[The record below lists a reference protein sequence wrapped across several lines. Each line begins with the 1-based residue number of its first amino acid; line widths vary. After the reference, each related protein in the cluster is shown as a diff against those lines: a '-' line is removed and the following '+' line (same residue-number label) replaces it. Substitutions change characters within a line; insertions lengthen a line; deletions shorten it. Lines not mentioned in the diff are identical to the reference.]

1 MQKSNNMN
9 SKNTKQ
15 ILSDLYGLMMEI
27 NYHRADEDVL
37 QELEENP
44 DPQLDKLLIKI
55 KQMKAKLNA
64 ISNESKF
71 QKIIDYV
78 KALKN
83 KGLDEIKNSF
93 SLEEQKVL
101 IPLFRKFD
109 DLTEEDEKEI
119 LEDSELLHYLEILKD
134 KFDSDENT

>member
-1 MQKSNNMN
+1 MN

-44 DPQLDKLLIKI
+44 DPQLDKHLIKI
-55 KQMKAKLNA
+55 KQMKAKLTA
-64 ISNESKF
+64 ISNENKF
-71 QKIIDYV
+71 QKIIDYI

-83 KGLDEIKNSF
+83 KGVDEIKNSL
-93 SLEEQKVL
+93 SLEEQSVL

-109 DLTEEDEKEI
+109 NLTEEDEKEI

>member
-44 DPQLDKLLIKI
+44 DPQLDKHLIKI

-64 ISNESKF
+64 ISNENKF

-83 KGLDEIKNSF
+83 KGLDEIKNTL
-93 SLEEQKVL
+93 SLEEQSVL

-109 DLTEEDEKEI
+109 NLTEEDEKEI